1 MIGYRR
7 SSNKLIVS
15 TSWLSMC
22 YSSKSSAGTWL
33 LHFNSSLAKLTIYYF
48 MCWLRS
54 EKMNWLLIRVALRG
68 HRGETTH
75 SPAISVDGGPFL
87 PRTAGAGPGHRVW
100 SRRSVEP
107 VGNRQHQTRPP
118 SRGVKAGTR
127 RSWMAGWQG
136 ARGRLFGSAS
146 FLNKSL
152 TSEGLWIGKLWK
164 KYLTAG
170 MICGEYYCL
179 AHFSC
184 AASELALLSQL
195 IRPAY
200 RRCSILSS
208 STQDK

>member
-33 LHFNSSLAKLTIYYF
+33 LHFNSSLAKLTIYYS

-75 SPAISVDGGPFL
+75 SLAISVNVGPFL
-87 PRTAGAGPGHRVW
+87 TRTARASPGHWVLSW
-100 SRRSVEP
+100 KLLNLVEEAAANMATILLSQTKDKIVYVAQLQLHLMILVGSVDRMAEM
-107 VGNRQHQTRPP
+107 
-118 SRGVKAGTR
+118 RG
-127 RSWMAGWQG
+127 M
-136 ARGRLFGSAS
+136 LFGSKR

-152 TSEGLWIGKLWK
+152 TSEGLWIRKLWR
-164 KYLTAG
+164 KYLTG
-170 MICGEYYCL
+170 RDDLWGI
-179 AHFSC
+179 
-184 AASELALLSQL
+184 LLFGSL
-195 IRPAY
+195 FL
-200 RRCSILSS
+200 CSLWISPFI
-208 STQDK
+208 TIN

>member
-33 LHFNSSLAKLTIYYF
+33 LHFNSLLAKLTIYYS

-75 SPAISVDGGPFL
+75 SLAISVNGGPFL
-87 PRTAGAGPGHRVW
+87 TGTARAGLGHWVSSLKSLNLEEDAASNMATILLSQTKDNRVYRQQLQFHLMILVTSVDRTVA
-100 SRRSVEP
+100 
-107 VGNRQHQTRPP
+107 
-118 SRGVKAGTR
+118 
-127 RSWMAGWQG
+127 M
-136 ARGRLFGSAS
+136 RGRLFGSKR

-152 TSEGLWIGKLWK
+152 TSEGLWIGKLWR
-164 KYLTAG
+164 KYLTG
-170 MICGEYYCL
+170 KDDLWGNIIVWL
-179 AHFSC
+179 TF
-184 AASELALLSQL
+184 LVQPLN
-195 IRPAY
+195 
-200 RRCSILSS
+200 
-208 STQDK
+208 

>member
-33 LHFNSSLAKLTIYYF
+33 LHFNSSLAKLTIYYS

-75 SPAISVDGGPFL
+75 SLAISVNGGPFL
-87 PRTAGAGPGHRVW
+87 TGTAGAGPGHWVLSWKPLNGGRSGLRHGHRLVQSNKGQESLASSSCTW
-100 SRRSVEP
+100 WFPSGGADRTAEMRR
-107 VGNRQHQTRPP
+107 
-118 SRGVKAGTR
+118 
-127 RSWMAGWQG
+127 
-136 ARGRLFGSAS
+136 RLFGSTR

-152 TSEGLWIGKLWK
+152 TSEGLWIRKLWR
-164 KYLTAG
+164 KYLTCRDDLWG
-170 MICGEYYCL
+170 I
-179 AHFSC
+179 
-184 AASELALLSQL
+184 LLFGSL
-195 IRPAY
+195 FL
-200 RRCSILSS
+200 CSLWISPFI
-208 STQDK
+208 TIN